1 MCQTEANTHHI
12 LLAHRWNRA
21 RANATYATFVTDATY
36 VRKNKNR
43 KREKGAVVKG
53 LHGWDKFASLFVPS

>member
-1 MCQTEANTHHI
+1 MCQTEANTHHV

-21 RANATYATFVTDATY
+21 RANATYATFVTDATH

-43 KREKGAVVKG
+43 KREKGGKWITWLG
-53 LHGWDKFASLFVPS
+53 